1 MTKPG
6 ILLFL
11 GATTLCATV
20 FGASPQPGP
29 AADTAREQAAD
40 VQPGSG
46 TGTEN
51 AGANPVGG
59 TTEPVA
65 PTPEN
70 EGIKPVTPIEAGLS
84 QITRDRLQSHLE
96 FLAADALKGR
106 MSGEPGYDMAARY
119 VAEQFAAL
127 GLEQG
132 GINSWFQNVPLLA
145 SRLDIESAAV
155 TVHSDMG
162 DAELDWKQDFVMGGD
177 PVRDQTQVRAEVVY
191 AGFGVHAPEIGY
203 SDYEGID
210 VRGKIVAIFGGA
222 PKSFPHNERAFYSS
236 GRTKRDEMVRRGAVG
251 YISMRSR
258 VDQKRR
264 EWDVVTLNAGV
275 TAGMSWVNL
284 SGHAADHHPELEGS
298 ALINETV
305 APDIFKLTPISFE
318 QALDAAEQGRPM
330 SKALGI
336 EVTLRQRS
344 AHSEATGPNVIGILR
359 GSDPELAKEF
369 IVYSAHLDHVGIGTP
384 VAGDDIYNGFYDN
397 AMGTA
402 LLIETARAFKAMAT
416 PPRRSILFIAV
427 TAEERGLLGSDYFV
441 HYPTVPAGSMVAN
454 VNLDMP
460 LLLYPLADIIAFGA
474 EHSSMAA
481 PITRAVAAE
490 DFTLT
495 PDPVPEEVLFIRSDQ
510 YSFVRKGI
518 PSVYLVPGFTSS
530 DPDIDGQ
537 ALFQAHLATHYHRP
551 SDDLSRPVDWPS
563 ALRFARANVR
573 IGLEIADEDT
583 PPTWN
588 DGDFFGERF
597 RTDRI
602 DSQAAPGLQ

>member
-6 ILLFL
+6 IP
-11 GATTLCATV
+11 V
-20 FGASPQPGP
+20 FFGTAALWAAAWCLNPQPGY
-29 AADTAREQAAD
+29 AAEKAPERTAAIQPRE
-40 VQPGSG
+40 
-46 TGTEN
+46 GTEN
-51 AGANPVGG
+51 PVESHTEEVAAAAAGG
-59 TTEPVA
+59 TESTG
-65 PTPEN
+65 T
-70 EGIKPVTPIEAGLS
+70 GPVTAIEAGLNE
-84 QITRDRLQSHLE
+84 ITRDSLQSHLS
-96 FLAADALKGR
+96 FLADDALKGR

-119 VAEQFAAL
+119 VAEQFASL

-145 SRLDIESAAV
+145 SRIDIESAAV
-155 TVHSDMG
+155 TVHSDLG
-162 DAELDWKQDFVMGGD
+162 DAELAWKEDFVMAGD
-177 PVRDQTQVRAEVVY
+177 PVRDETEVRAEVVY

-203 SDYEGID
+203 SDYDGID
-210 VRGKIVAIFGGA
+210 VSGKIVAIFGGA
-222 PKSFPHNERAFYSS
+222 PKTFPHNERAFYSS

-264 EWDVVTLNAGV
+264 SWDVVTLNAGV
-275 TAGMSWVNL
+275 TAGMSWLNL
-284 SGHAADHHPELEGS
+284 SGQAADHHPELEGS
-298 ALINETV
+298 ALVNETV

-318 QALDAAEQGRPM
+318 QALDAAEQGRPL

-344 AHSEATGPNVIGILR
+344 AHSETTGPNVIGILR
-359 GSDPELAKEF
+359 GSDPLLAQEY

-441 HYPTVPAGSMVAN
+441 NYPTIPAASMVAN

-474 EHSSMAA
+474 EHSSMEA
-481 PITRAVAAE
+481 PITRAVDAE
-490 DFTLT
+490 AFTLT

-537 ALFQAHLATHYHRP
+537 ALFQEHLAKHYHRP
-551 SDDLSRPVDWPS
+551 SDDLGRPVDWPS

-573 IGLEIADEDT
+573 IGLEIADEDAS
-583 PPTWN
+583 PTWN
-588 DGDFFGERF
+588 EGDFFGDRF
-597 RTDRI
+597 KR
-602 DSQAAPGLQ
+602 DSNNSRPAPALP